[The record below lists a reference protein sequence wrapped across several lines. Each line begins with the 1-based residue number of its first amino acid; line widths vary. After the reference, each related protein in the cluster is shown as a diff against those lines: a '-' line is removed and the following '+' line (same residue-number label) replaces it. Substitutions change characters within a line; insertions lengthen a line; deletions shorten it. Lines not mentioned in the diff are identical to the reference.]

1 MNLEE
6 MNEWERNIYLT
17 SMEIA
22 WMVLSGQ
29 VGESVCESVLESLD
43 INNDEAGVLEQN
55 LETILEEEGVI
66 E

>member
-6 MNEWERNIYLT
+6 MNDWEKNVILT

-22 WMVLSGQ
+22 WMVLNGQ
-29 VGESVCESVLESLD
+29 MGEDVCEGVLEALD

-55 LETILEEEGVI
+55 LESILEEEGVV